1 MQPAFD
7 LSNIRLT
14 LKKAVENGHFTV
26 DHLDT
31 PSEGFIRNTRCD
43 RRTFPCGY
51 EGVQHRN
58 LLREPGAAP
67 EAVQVTSERD
77 LPPLPHGHTPAQPDG
92 PLTLEQEPAKP
103 SLPF

>member
-14 LKKAVENGHFTV
+14 LKKAVECGHFTV
-26 DHLDT
+26 EHLDT

-58 LLREPGAAP
+58 LLREPGTAP

-77 LPPLPHGHTPAQPDG
+77 LPPLPHGHTPPEADG
-92 PLTLEQEPAKP
+92 PLTLDEQYAE
-103 SLPF
+103 LPF

>member
-1 MQPAFD
+1 MQPVFD

-14 LKKAVENGHFTV
+14 LKKAVESGHFAV
-26 DHLDT
+26 EHLDT

-58 LLREPGAAP
+58 LLREPEAAP

-77 LPPLPHGHTPAQPDG
+77 LPPLPHGHTPAEADG
-92 PLTLEQEPAKP
+92 PLTLDEQYAE
-103 SLPF
+103 LPF